1 MTMISQIQPTA
12 SAATLSGSARAI
24 TDLLAQGDIHINGSR
39 PWDVQVHH
47 PDFFKRILGQGTL
60 GLGESYMEGWWD
72 CEQLDVAFTKA
83 MSARLEH
90 RLPFNWVVAFD
101 LLKSRLFNRQ
111 SKSRSKTVAEIH
123 YDLGN
128 EFYADM
134 LDPRMQYTCAYWK
147 TGDGKVAA
155 NLAEAQENK
164 LDLVCRKLGLKPGM
178 TVLELGCGWGGFAR
192 FAAERYGVHVTG
204 YNISKEQVA
213 YGREYNKDLPVEIR
227 LQDYREADG
236 LYDRVVSI
244 GMAEHVGMRN
254 YRTFFQTIQRSL
266 KEGGLALVHTIGSNR
281 SVTSIEPWL
290 GKYIFP
296 HAMLPSI
303 AQLSKAAEN
312 LLVVEDWHN
321 FGPDYDHTLMAWLER
336 FQANWH
342 KHEKAYGQQFYRMW
356 VYYLTICAGSFRAR
370 KNQLWQ
376 VVLSKGGVPGGYA
389 CVR

>member
-1 MTMISQIQPTA
+1 MITQIQPTA
-12 SAATLSGSARAI
+12 SVSSPSRTGSEKVI
-24 TDLLAQGDIHINGSR
+24 TDLLAQGDIIINGSR
-39 PWDVQVHH
+39 PWDVKVHH
-47 PDFFKRILGQGTL
+47 PDFFKRIVAQGTL

-90 RLPFNWVVAFD
+90 KLPFNLGLAFD
-101 LLKSRLFNRQ
+101 IMKSRLFNLQ
-111 SKSRSKTVAEIH
+111 NKSRSKEVAEIH

-128 EFYADM
+128 DFYRDM

-147 TGDGKVAA
+147 DART
-155 NLAEAQENK
+155 LEEAQEHK

-178 TVLELGCGWGGFAR
+178 KVLELGCGWGGFAH
-192 FAAERYGVHVTG
+192 FAAERYGVHVTA

-213 YGREYNKDLPVEIR
+213 YGREYNKGLPVDIR
-227 LQDYREADG
+227 LQDYREAEG
-236 LYDRVVSI
+236 EYDRAVSI
-244 GMAEHVGMRN
+244 GMCEHVGKRN
-254 YRTFFQTIQRSL
+254 YRQFLATIRRCL
-266 KEGGLALVHTIGSNR
+266 KEDGLALVHTIGGNR

-296 HAMLPSI
+296 GAMLPSI
-303 AQLSKAAEN
+303 TQLSEAAEGQ
-312 LLVVEDWHN
+312 LIVEDWHN
-321 FGPDYDHTLMAWLER
+321 FGPDYDRTLMAWLER
-336 FQANWH
+336 FQENWH
-342 KHEKAYGQQFYRMW
+342 KHEAAYGQRFYRMW

-376 VVLSKGGVPGGYA
+376 VVFSKNGVPGGYV

>member
-12 SAATLSGSARAI
+12 SAATGSGSARAI

-39 PWDVQVHH
+39 PWDIQVHH
-47 PDFFKRILGQGTL
+47 PDFFRRILGQGTL

-90 RLPFNWVVAFD
+90 RLPFNWVLALD
-101 LLKSRLFNRQ
+101 LVKSRLFNRQ
-111 SKSRSKTVAEIH
+111 SKARSKTVAEIH

-134 LDPRMQYTCAYWK
+134 LDPRMQYTCAYW
-147 TGDGKVAA
+147 TPGNGKRAET
-155 NLAEAQENK
+155 LAEAQENK

-192 FAAERYGVHVTG
+192 FAAERYGAHVTG

-213 YGREYNKDLPVEIR
+213 YGREYNKGLPVEIR
-227 LQDYREADG
+227 LQDYREAEG

-266 KEGGLALVHTIGSNR
+266 KEGGMALVHTIGSNR

-336 FQANWH
+336 FQSNWH